1 MALSTRRRDRSY
13 PSPITDFDDSNRE
26 RYIARSGGIGSLKPM
41 GTIVDY
47 NLGKGGRDPSMI
59 GGFGLGPSGLMD
71 PVIEIPTGGPVDM
84 IGQDR
89 SDTTLDMLLDD
100 VFGYKPLQE
109 MERPILPKDFVPEYE
124 APILPKDFVPEF
136 IPAGLL
142 GPGSGLGDPTGEGG
156 IIQRLGE
163 MLGLTPRTDP
173 ENEGLPMDEFQEYDP
188 NNPNM
193 FMLPDDMDPNDMD
206 MENIIN
212 QMREP
217 RLEATADT
225 YTLPN
230 LLQMLDDARD
240 AGDDSYDTILE
251 DIQLRYPGATM
262 DVAELTDD
270 QKNFMLS
277 PLQNPDFQSQESL
290 FNKVKQMED
299 KGFFGFGAQ
308 EPTTMEE
315 MLEFMDSD
323 QYKRAFI

>member
-1 MALSTRRRDRSY
+1 VALSTRRRDRSY
-13 PSPITDFDDSNRE
+13 PTPMAPGFDDSNRE
-26 RYIARSGGIGSLKPM
+26 SYIARSNQGIASLPKSNV
-41 GTIVDY
+41 IVDY
-47 NLGKGGRDPSMI
+47 GKGKGGRDPSMI
-59 GGFGLGPSGLMD
+59 GGFGLGPMPS
-71 PVIEIPTGGPVDM
+71 VTEVPTDDDRM
-84 IGQDR
+84 EDILQDLFR
-89 SDTTLDMLLDD
+89 SDEGLEAM
-100 VFGYKPLQE
+100 PN
-109 MERPILPKDFVPEYE
+109 PIVE
-124 APILPKDFVPEF
+124 
-136 IPAGLL
+136 PATSYL
-142 GPGSGLGDPTGEGG
+142 DPTADDYFLRE
-156 IIQRLGE
+156 LYNKFVN
-163 MLGLTPRTDP
+163 PVDP

>member
-1 MALSTRRRDRSY
+1 VALSTRRRDRSY
-13 PSPITDFDDSNRE
+13 PTPMAPGFDDSNRE
-26 RYIARSGGIGSLKPM
+26 SYIARSNQGIASLPKSNV
-41 GTIVDY
+41 IVDY
-47 NLGKGGRDPSMI
+47 GKGKGGRDPSMI
-59 GGFGLGPSGLMD
+59 GGFGLGPMPS
-71 PVIEIPTGGPVDM
+71 VTEVPTDDDRM
-84 IGQDR
+84 EDILQDLFR
-89 SDTTLDMLLDD
+89 SDE
-100 VFGYKPLQE
+100 GLQA
-109 MERPILPKDFVPEYE
+109 MPNPIVE
-124 APILPKDFVPEF
+124 
-136 IPAGLL
+136 PATSYL
-142 GPGSGLGDPTGEGG
+142 DPTADDYFLRE
-156 IIQRLGE
+156 LYNKFVN
-163 MLGLTPRTDP
+163 PVDP
-173 ENEGLPMDEFQEYDP
+173 ENEGLPMDEFQNYEGLPPGDGFESYDP

-193 FMLPDDMDPNDMD
+193 FMLPEGMDLDDMP
-206 MENIIN
+206 MEEIIK
-212 QMREP
+212 QMQEP
-217 RLEATADT
+217 KLEASADT
-225 YTLPN
+225 YSLPN